1 MIRFKKIIVI
11 CCILLCGV
19 FLISFLTKQRFYI
32 HNKNIPIQE
41 IKISKIFSVPSMEIE
56 DSVET
61 AILQDKKEIE
71 SMISKLKNYTFQ
83 KRISLDKIMGIPTT
97 TEDITTF
104 FIDIYYDTN
113 EQQQHFDRI
122 QFSATEDVRVRNV
135 KVHCYN
141 ANSKK
146 KYQGTV
152 SNEIMKQF
160 LEYIEIYF

>member
-1 MIRFKKIIVI
+1 MIYFKKIAVI

-19 FLISFLTKQRFYI
+19 FLISLLTKQRFYV
-32 HNKNIPIQE
+32 HNENMPIQE

-56 DSVET
+56 DSVEI

-71 SMISKLKNYTFQ
+71 SMILKLKSYTFQ
-83 KRISLDKIMGIPTT
+83 KRISLYKIMGIPTT

-104 FIDIYYDTN
+104 FIDIYYGTN

-122 QFSATEDVRVRNV
+122 QFFATEDVRVRSV
-135 KVHCYN
+135 EIYCYN

-146 KYQGTV
+146 KYQGKV
-152 SNEIMKQF
+152 SNEMMQKF
-160 LEYIEIYF
+160 LKDIEIYF